1 MGTLKTLAIT
11 LLMTVAAVACGSQ
24 ADTVRS
30 EGVQPSSASSAGG
43 LSPTTFGNA
52 NPNCG
57 PPNESGPATTY
68 GPVSPSSSASPGSS
82 SVDTAQPSPIAPGFG
97 VGQANALKPEYP
109 GNPAAA
115 IRARLP
121 GIQRLS
127 AIANATIDAN
137 GNLTIIVGAK
147 GLNEGPD
154 AMRDEWAATV
164 LYGDLLDDVG
174 TNSGSP
180 TRGSWLRSA
189 RVVSVADCTE
199 YLLTGTGLG
208 TSVPNG
214 QVFAKNPT
222 LVATVS
228 DALKS
233 FGLRGV
239 DVRIEALTGAALVV
253 VAQVADPTSLV
264 DKITDLER
272 AIAGDPSWVEGY
284 YLEIQL
290 PDGSPIVKETASFRT
305 GVGSQ
310 WIRADLFSALDPLHR
325 PAIPSHS

>member
-1 MGTLKTLAIT
+1 MVGQDSIHQLAATILAVSGLGVGRGWRCVLDACLRHVDGTIKWQLHGDEQLMGTLKTLAIT
-11 LLMTVAAVACGSQ
+11 LLMTVAAVACGGQ

-137 GNLTIIVGAK
+137 GNLTITVGAK

-214 QVFAKNPT
+214 QVFRQESH
-222 LVATVS
+222 LSS
-228 DALKS
+228 D
-233 FGLRGV
+233 GLGRVEIVRAQRRGC
-239 DVRIEALTGAALVV
+239 
-253 VAQVADPTSLV
+253 
-264 DKITDLER
+264 TD
-272 AIAGDPSWVEGY
+272 
-284 YLEIQL
+284 
-290 PDGSPIVKETASFRT
+290 
-305 GVGSQ
+305 
-310 WIRADLFSALDPLHR
+310 
-325 PAIPSHS
+325 